1 MIKATTVY
9 FRDEPVGILAQG
21 QTGYFFRYTQA
32 YVRNKAMPAIAITLP
47 KQNKTFHSDVFF
59 PFFFGL
65 LTEGVQK
72 ATQCRLMKIDE
83 RDYLTRL
90 AKTSKYGV
98 IGAVHVEERGDECKM
113 SFNIN

>member
-21 QTGYFFRYTQA
+21 RTGYFFRYTRA

-65 LTEGVQK
+65 LTEGGQK

-98 IGAVHVEERGDECKM
+98 IGAVHVEERGD
-113 SFNIN
+113 

>member
-1 MIKATTVY
+1 MLKAAAVY

-21 QTGYFFRYTQA
+21 RTGYLFRYTRA
-32 YVRNKAMPAIAITLP
+32 YLRNKMMPAIAITLP
-47 KQNKTFHSDVFF
+47 KQNKTFHSKVFF

-98 IGAVHVEERGDECKM
+98 IGAVHVEERGD
-113 SFNIN
+113 

>member
-1 MIKATTVY
+1 MIKTAIVY

-21 QTGYFFRYTQA
+21 KRGYLFRYSRS
-32 YVRNKAMPAIAITLP
+32 YLREKSLPAIALSLP
-47 KQNKTFHSDVFF
+47 KRHKTFYSKVFF

-90 AKTSKYGV
+90 SKTSKYGV
-98 IGAVHVEERGDECKM
+98 IGAIRVEEREHR
-113 SFNIN
+113 

>member
-1 MIKATTVY
+1 MIRATAVY
-9 FRDEPVGILAQG
+9 FRNEPVGILAQG
-21 QTGYFFRYTQA
+21 RTGYFFRYTRA
-32 YVRNKAMPAIAITLP
+32 YLRNKTMPAIAITLP
-47 KQNKTFHSDVFF
+47 KQNKTFHSTVFF

-83 RDYLTRL
+83 QDYLTRL

-98 IGAVHVEERGDECKM
+98 IGAVHVEERGD
-113 SFNIN
+113 